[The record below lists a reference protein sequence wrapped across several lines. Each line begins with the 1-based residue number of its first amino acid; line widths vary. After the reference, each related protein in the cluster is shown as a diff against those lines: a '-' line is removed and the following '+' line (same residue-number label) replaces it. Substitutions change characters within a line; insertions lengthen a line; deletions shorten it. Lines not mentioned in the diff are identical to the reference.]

1 MSKQNKAL
9 SAAAAALFGKS
20 LTAASEHFD
29 SPQFDSF
36 RTEAEEAANRIQA
49 QQDGN
54 TQMKADLEAAIA
66 RADTAEASLATATAS
81 LADAVKKADDLGAT
95 NKQLQEWHDNHQQS
109 LKGTRQ
115 KEDVNLPDHVA
126 SLPETHPNRL
136 AVEAAARREAKK

>member
-1 MSKQNKAL
+1 MSNKTKPI
-9 SAAAAALFGKS
+9 SAAAAALFPKS

-29 SPQFDSF
+29 SPQFESF

-54 TQMKADLEAAIA
+54 TQMKTDFDAAIT

-81 LADAVKKADDLGAT
+81 LAEAEKKAADLAAT
-95 NKQLQEWHDNHQQS
+95 NKQLQEWHDNHQQAM
-109 LKGTRQ
+109 KGTRQ
-115 KEDVNLPDHVA
+115 KEDANLPEHIA
-126 SLPETHPNRL
+126 GLPENHPNRL